1 MAFFGE
7 YEVSVTKG
15 DRIVIPKRI
24 RKEIKGIKFI
34 LTKGFDVCLAGYDLD
49 DWNKRSQPL
58 LEISLVDNTDINKRR
73 KIFSGAIEIELD
85 DQGRFVIPKSLS
97 DYIDGESE
105 KLIIIGVGDHFEIWG
120 IDQWQDY
127 LNKSS
132 S

>member
-97 DYIDGESE
+97 DYIDGER
-105 KLIIIGVGDHFEIWG
+105 
-120 IDQWQDY
+120 
-127 LNKSS
+127 
-132 S
+132 